1 MRTAFNAGDSG
12 VPLCERVSTT
22 ARYGRERRGF
32 RMAPAERAVLDGA
45 MTAADELQLRRHGHD
60 TVGKNRVAG
69 GARNKSGPD
78 ARGGA
83 VGGGRYG

>member
-1 MRTAFNAGDSG
+1 
-12 VPLCERVSTT
+12 
-22 ARYGRERRGF
+22 
-32 RMAPAERAVLDGA
+32 MAPAERAVLDGA

-83 VGGGRYG
+83 VLWTGPSAGWGFGGATYLYVTRL